1 MHEQNGK
8 WAVAV
13 LDDYQGVALELAD
26 WSPVLARASVDV
38 FSDHLDDPDAVVER
52 LTPYEVVCVMRERTP
67 LPRDMIERLPRLNFI
82 ASTGP
87 RNASIDIAAAK
98 ERGIAVVH
106 TSYTSS
112 PTIELTWALIL
123 GGARHLLTEAAS
135 LRAGGWQRC
144 VGDDMAGKT
153 LGIIGLGNVG
163 AQVARS
169 AWRSACRSL
178 RGVKTSPRRPQPRPA
193 RGGFERGTAAAVRC
207 DFHSL
212 GA

>member
-1 MHEQNGK
+1 MTAK
-8 WAVAV
+8 PAVAV

-26 WSPVLARASVDV
+26 WSAVLARASVDV
-38 FSDHLDDPDAVVER
+38 FRDHLEDADAVIER
-52 LTPYEVVCVMRERTP
+52 LRPYEVVCVMRERTP
-67 LPRDMIERLPRLNFI
+67 LPRAVIERLPRLKLI

-87 RNASIDIAAAK
+87 RNASIDVAAAR

-144 VGDDMAGKT
+144 VGDDMAGRT

-163 AQVARS
+163 AQVARIGLAFGMQVA
-169 AWRSACRSL
+169 AWSQNLTAQS
-178 RGVKTSPRRPQPRPA
+178 
-193 RGGFERGTAAAVRC
+193 AAAA
-207 DFHSL
+207 
-212 GA
+212 GARLVSKEELLRLSGPVHL